1 MATRDADLDTL
12 CAVAGCAG
20 DDLLPAAKRNA
31 RRRVTDAEVVTPC
44 VAQAIMGITS
54 EGRFLATAKKRL
66 GHLFPAPPHQAG
78 YCKRRRRLAD
88 AIE

>member
-1 MATRDADLDTL
+1 
-12 CAVAGCAG
+12 
-20 DDLLPAAKRNA
+20 
-31 RRRVTDAEVVTPC
+31 
-44 VAQAIMGITS
+44 MGITS

-66 GHLFPAPPHQAG
+66 GHLFPAPPHKAG